1 MKVDFNKI
9 DNVNATL
16 TISLVEDDYRAEYK
30 KTLNEM
36 GRQRPMKG
44 FRPGHMPAALLQKVY
59 GGQAM
64 SRVVDRMVSKAL
76 QDYIINNKINVL
88 GEPMLNENTKVDL
101 MTEKEF
107 SFTFDLGIS
116 PEINVAVDK
125 NLSIPHYTI
134 TVTEQMIDDNV
145 ANDRK
150 RYGRQVPG
158 ELSQED
164 SHLTGSL
171 TELDENG
178 DPLEGGITVEKAMIV
193 PQQSFDSAQRDRL
206 VAVKVGDEIIINPKE
221 IAGDSRSRLAS
232 LLDRDYEEVKDNTSD
247 FKFTVSEIMVT
258 EPAEMN
264 QEFFDEVLGKDVATT
279 EEEYRGKIREHLA
292 TALAREADYR
302 FDIDARAAIMQ
313 QAGELELP
321 EAFLKRYFVSVNEG
335 ATAEKI
341 DEEFEQ
347 ARPALRWQLVEGHL
361 MEQFGIKIESAD
373 LLEMARQISRDQLA
387 QYGLANAPEDI
398 VDNYAH
404 RILEDERMSRD
415 IRDRARTEKLFAAIR
430 EAVTLEEK
438 EVSVD
443 EFNALY
449 QQPQAA
455 TDEVAFTTADDASA
469 E

>member
-16 TISLVEDDYRAEYK
+16 TISLVEDDYRADYK

-64 SRVVDRMVSKAL
+64 SHVVDRLVSKAL
-76 QDYIINNKINVL
+76 REYISDNKLDVL

-101 MTEKEF
+101 MNEKEF
-107 SFTFDLGIS
+107 SFIFDLGLA
-116 PEINVAVDK
+116 PEINIAVDK

-134 TVTEQMIDDNV
+134 TVTEQMIDENV

-158 ELSQED
+158 ELSEED
-164 SHLTGSL
+164 SMLHGTL

-178 DPLEGGITVEKAMIV
+178 DPLEGGIVVEKAELS
-193 PQQSFDSAQRDRL
+193 PRQSFDSAQRDRL

-221 IAGDSRSRLAS
+221 IAGDSRSRLSS
-232 LLDRDYEEVKDNTSD
+232 LLNRDYEEVKDNTND
-247 FKFTVSEIMVT
+247 FKFAVSEILVT

-264 QEFFDEVLGKDVATT
+264 QEFFDEVLGKDQATN
-279 EEEYRGKIREHLA
+279 EQEYREKIREHLA
-292 TALAREADYR
+292 EALAHESDYR
-302 FDIDARAAIMQ
+302 FTIDARNAIMQ
-313 QAGELELP
+313 QAGALELP
-321 EAFLKRYFVSVNEG
+321 EAFLKRYFLSVNEG
-335 ATAEKI
+335 VTAEKI
-341 DEEFEQ
+341 EEDFENS
-347 ARPALRWQLVEGHL
+347 RPALRWQLVENKL
-361 MEQFGIKIESAD
+361 MDHFDIKIESND
-373 LLEMARQISRDQLA
+373 LLNVAREISRSQLA
-387 QYGLANAPEDI
+387 QFGMSNAPQEI

-404 RILEDERMSRD
+404 RILEDERSSRD
-415 IRDRARTEKLFAAIR
+415 IRDRAINEKLFAAIR
-430 EAVTLEEK
+430 QAVTLDER

-455 TDEVAFTTADDASA
+455 ADEVAFTTA
-469 E
+469 EE